1 MGIPLTC
8 LLIFHGSMGIKGIW
22 VGPTLS
28 VIFITLAYQMIVYLT
43 DWQKLFEEQ
52 KEEREAAK
60 KVEGSDDDYKKVD
73 EDGGNVDD

>member
-1 MGIPLTC
+1 
-8 LLIFHGSMGIKGIW
+8 MGIKGIW

-52 KEEREAAK
+52 REEREAAK

-73 EDGGNVDD
+73 DDGGNVEEPKKAANSTQ